1 MPASPRLSKAVNGED
16 CGAKIEA
23 SQLQQSCEYGPM
35 QYTLVRL
42 VCPTCCHI
50 DKIPYK
56 FDKRGLLIRQSLKC
70 SCPTRAHGKHRAEG
84 QTSKKFRS
92 LLTDARPPLLEVGL
106 SNQFKFAWDRGSQS
120 LAACPHPAALGKVA
134 PAFEKANLA
143 AARSYL
149 LRFRGAQT
157 CRD

>member
-1 MPASPRLSKAVNGED
+1 MEGATREAAKQWQPRATD
-16 CGAKIEA
+16 
-23 SQLQQSCEYGPM
+23 
-35 QYTLVRL
+35 
-42 VCPTCCHI
+42 
-50 DKIPYK
+50 K

-92 LLTDARPPLLEVGL
+92 LLTDARPQLLDVGL